1 MIDPFFKNQGGASRV
16 KACIVQESFDAWA
29 KIIRSTRSDSE
40 KIAYVDL
47 YSGPGRYENGSMST
61 PLMVIKKAL
70 ENEKI
75 SKSLI
80 AVFNDKDE
88 NNTET
93 LKKEIC
99 KIEGIEK
106 LDYEI
111 YHETIDENASSY
123 FEDLNMIPTF
133 TFLDPFGYVGLTL
146 KLVDNLIN
154 SWGCDC
160 LFFFNYNRINAA
172 LDNRKV
178 DNHIN
183 ALFGEDRAND
193 LREEANG
200 KSPTQRQILILE
212 AMIDALGEAG
222 KRYVIPFGFKN
233 DDGRLTH
240 YLIFVSKNFMG
251 YKVVKD
257 IMAKYSSS
265 HEEDVASFM
274 YDPKDNEPLQ
284 QQFFKFESPLK
295 KLKDMLLSRYAGE
308 TVSMDNI
315 YKLHSVGLPYIQ
327 KNYRS
332 VLCSLE
338 DLGNVTVSDPE
349 GKKRRKGSFPGRLN
363 VTFPGAK

>member
-1 MIDPFFKNQGGASRV
+1 MTDPFFVNQGGASRV
-16 KACIVQESFDAWA
+16 KACIVQESFDVWA
-29 KIIRSTRSDSE
+29 KIICSARSNNE

-47 YSGPGRYENGSMST
+47 YSGPGRYEDGSMST
-61 PLMVIKKAL
+61 PLMVVEKAL
-70 ENEKI
+70 ENERI
-75 SKSLI
+75 TKSLI

-99 KIEGIEK
+99 KIKGIEK
-106 LDYEI
+106 LEYKI
-111 YHETIDENASSY
+111 YHEIIDENTSSY
-123 FEDLNMIPTF
+123 FENLNMIPTF

-146 KLVDNLIN
+146 KLVDSLIN

-183 ALFGEDRAND
+183 ALFGKERANI
-193 LREEANG
+193 LREKASR
-200 KSPTQRQILILE
+200 KSPFQRQTLVLD

-233 DDGRLTH
+233 DGGRLTH

-265 HEEDVASFM
+265 YKEDVASFM
-274 YDPKDNEPLQ
+274 HDPKDSQPLQ
-284 QQFFKFESPLK
+284 QQFFEFESPIRELEN
-295 KLKDMLLSRYAGE
+295 MLLSRYAGQI
-308 TVSMDNI
+308 VSMDDI
-315 YKLHSVGLPYIQ
+315 YRQHSVGLPYVK

-338 DLGNVTVSDPE
+338 DQGRVAVSDPD
-349 GKKRRKGSFPGRLN
+349 GKTRRKGSFPDRLK
-363 VTFPGAK
+363 VTFPGGK

>member
-1 MIDPFFKNQGGASRV
+1 MTDSFFRNRGGASRV
-16 KACIVQESFDAWA
+16 KACIVQESFDVWS
-29 KIIRSTRSDSE
+29 KIICSTLGNNE

-61 PLMVIKKAL
+61 PLMVIEKAL
-70 ENEKI
+70 ENERI
-75 SKSLI
+75 AKSLI

-88 NNTET
+88 DNTES

-106 LDYEI
+106 LDYNI
-111 YHETIDENASSY
+111 YHEIIDENTSSY
-123 FEDLNMIPTF
+123 FENLNMIPTF

-146 KLVDNLIN
+146 KLVDSLIN

-172 LDNRKV
+172 LDNRIV

-183 ALFGEDRAND
+183 ALFGEERANN
-193 LREEANG
+193 LRNEADK
-200 KSPTQRQILILE
+200 KSPAQRQTLILE

-240 YLIFVSKNFMG
+240 YLIFVSKNFTG

-274 YDPKDNEPLQ
+274 YDPKDQEPLQ
-284 QQFFKFESPLK
+284 QQFFKFESLLK
-295 KLKDMLLSRYAGE
+295 RLEDMLLSKYAGE
-308 TVSMDNI
+308 TKSVGDI
-315 YKLHSVGLPYIQ
+315 YRQHSVGLPYIQ
-327 KNYRS
+327 KNYKS
-332 VLCSLE
+332 VLSSLE
-338 DLGNVTVSDPE
+338 DQGKVTVSDPE
-349 GKKRRKGSFPGRLN
+349 GKKRRKGNFPDRLI